1 MKLNE
6 RHTRLAIGALYYA
19 EIALCFTLKPP
30 QAAGFAAAVLLPL
43 AMQLLSAIGSR
54 QWNCLAAAFTLMP
67 AGAVAGSIA
76 CASAP
81 LQVSLLK
88 AILDGHVKFT
98 SAEVIEEYRLNS
110 SANVRRLKDAL
121 CKKEIVYFD
130 ESGKPQI
137 IDPLFEYW
145 VRRYYFGMKI

>member
-81 LQVSLLK
+81 LQVSAFLPGLLLGC
-88 AILDGHVKFT
+88 AVRIVNGLRRWPDTRPNTLRWTGAAVAMVTFAATAALIL
-98 SAEVIEEYRLNS
+98 A
-110 SANVRRLKDAL
+110 
-121 CKKEIVYFD
+121 
-130 ESGKPQI
+130 
-137 IDPLFEYW
+137 
-145 VRRYYFGMKI
+145 